1 MTEPR
6 QLSPSDKDYPARLR
20 DALQEPPSIWIHG
33 QGTSNPEKTVGII
46 GTRSPFYK
54 AAEIAQAIGQKYGA
68 AGYTIVS
75 GYATGVDSFGH
86 IGAMDASAPTVAVL
100 GSGILKKQPPKPAL
114 ERYVLSS
121 GLFLSA
127 VSDPNRERT
136 YGELMARDVIT
147 AALSDILIVVETDA
161 AGGAVH
167 TAGIASRQGH
177 LVYAVVWSKDEKYSK
192 LADCLG
198 SDALVQAGIA
208 KPLPIVDA
216 GKEFLDSLPGIEMRR

>member
-6 QLSPSDKDYPARLR
+6 QLPPSDKDYPARLR
-20 DALQEPPSIWIHG
+20 NALQEPPTIWIHG
-33 QGTSNPEKTVGII
+33 SVTSNPERTVGII

-54 AAEIAQAIGQKYGA
+54 AAEIAQAMGKRYGER
-68 AGYTIVS
+68 GYTIVS

-100 GSGILKKQPPKPAL
+100 GSGIVKKQPSKPAL
-114 ERYVLSS
+114 ERYVLSN

-127 VSDPNRERT
+127 VSDPNRERG
-136 YGELMARDVIT
+136 YGELMTRDAIT

-167 TAGIASRQGH
+167 TAGLASRQGH
-177 LVYAVVWSKDEKYSK
+177 LVYAVVWSNNQKYSK

-208 KPLPIVDA
+208 KALPIADA
-216 GKEFLDSLPGIEMRR
+216 GTEFLGSLPGIQTSR

>member
-6 QLSPSDKDYPARLR
+6 QLSLSDDDYPARLR
-20 DALQEPPSIWIHG
+20 DALQNPPPLWIHG
-33 QGTSNPEKTVGII
+33 QGRVNPEKTVGII

-54 AAEIAQAIGQKYGA
+54 AAEIAQVIGQTYGE
-68 AGYTIVS
+68 AGYTVVS
-75 GYATGVDSFGH
+75 GYATGIDTFGH
-86 IGAMDASAPTVAVL
+86 LGAMDTKAPTIAVL

-127 VSDPNRERT
+127 ISDPNKERA
-136 YGELMARDVIT
+136 YKDLMDRDAIT

-167 TAGIASRQGH
+167 TAGIASRQGRQ
-177 LVYAVVWSKDEKYSK
+177 VYAIVWSKDRKS
-192 LADCLG
+192 
-198 SDALVQAGIA
+198 V
-208 KPLPIVDA
+208 V
-216 GKEFLDSLPGIEMRR
+216 